1 MEEFKQQLEDF
12 KARFPFLSNLSNEHL
27 FAVMCASYFY
37 FDGEM
42 TQSQF

>member
-1 MEEFKQQLEDF
+1 MSKFNEELNGFKQ
-12 KARFPFLSNLSNEHL
+12 RFPFLANLTPEHL

-42 TQSQF
+42 T